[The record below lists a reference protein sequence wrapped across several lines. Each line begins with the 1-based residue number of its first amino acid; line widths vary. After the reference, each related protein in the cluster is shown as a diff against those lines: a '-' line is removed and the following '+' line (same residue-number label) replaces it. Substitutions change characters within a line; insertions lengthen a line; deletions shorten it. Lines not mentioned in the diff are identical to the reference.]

1 MMTTTMTKRSSA
13 TGRTTA
19 AATITM
25 IDQTM
30 RPLLMVT
37 VFPVHFTRAE

>member
-1 MMTTTMTKRSSA
+1 MMTMIGTHVTRSGMMMTTTMTMKRSSV

-25 IDQTM
+25 ID
-30 RPLLMVT
+30 
-37 VFPVHFTRAE
+37 